1 MDSMNER
8 SAADELAAAE
18 AELKAAQERLDA
30 ARLRMASEQPQPQPY
45 AQAQQV
51 PYAAQPAQP
60 ASFGSQPQ
68 PQQPTQPTVAW
79 QPDAQQAQGQSY
91 VQQPGAQQPAQ
102 SYAAPQQGSPYAQPQ
117 SQAQATQQP
126 YGAQPGYGSVPPQN
140 PYGQQAQY
148 GYQQPY
154 VAPAVGEKDHVAAGL
169 LALFLGWLG
178 VHKFYLG
185 YNTSGFIMLGTS
197 ILGGIL
203 TLSVASWAIWVI
215 AIVEGIFYLSK
226 SQTEFEQMYVIN
238 KREWF

>member
-30 ARLRMASEQPQPQPY
+30 ARQRMAS
-45 AQAQQV
+45 
-51 PYAAQPAQP
+51 
-60 ASFGSQPQ
+60 GQ
-68 PQQPTQPTVAW
+68 PQQPASYASQPATAW
-79 QPDAQQAQGQSY
+79 QPDAPAQGQPY
-91 VQQPGAQQPAQ
+91 MPQAGAQQPAQ
-102 SYAAPQQGSPYAQPQ
+102 PYAAPQGSAYTQPQ
-117 SQAQATQQP
+117 AQVAQQP

-154 VAPAVGEKDHVAAGL
+154 VAPTVGEKDHVAAGL

>member
-30 ARLRMASEQPQPQPY
+30 ARQRMASEQPQPYAQPQAPQQPQPY
-45 AQAQQV
+45 AQPGYGSV
-51 PYAAQPAQP
+51 PP
-60 ASFGSQPQ
+60 
-68 PQQPTQPTVAW
+68 
-79 QPDAQQAQGQSY
+79 
-91 VQQPGAQQPAQ
+91 
-102 SYAAPQQGSPYAQPQ
+102 
-117 SQAQATQQP
+117 QQP

-154 VAPAVGEKDHVAAGL
+154 VAPTVGEKDHVAAGL

-226 SQTEFEQMYVIN
+226 SQSEFEQMYVIN